1 MKSTENVAMK
11 FIRTSGPKDDHSP
24 APKASKAGK
33 NSEST
38 PLPEA
43 KPALQITSA
52 ETKTRRVQLLLKPSD
67 YDKLQRTAIE
77 SGVSVNRVIEE
88 MIAKLL

>member
-33 NSEST
+33 NSESS

-43 KPALQITSA
+43 KPTLQITSA
-52 ETKTRRVQLLLKPSD
+52 ETKTRRVLLLKPSD

>member
-1 MKSTENVAMK
+1 MKSKENMAMR
-11 FIRTSGPKDDHSP
+11 FITPESKDVHSP
-24 APKASKAGK
+24 APKSSKASK
-33 NSEST
+33 NSDST
-38 PLPEA
+38 PLPET